1 MRRSKST
8 NEVGFVNWLPSPP
21 KHSNIDCTIPPPPG
35 GTFTPWASA
44 LLTCDCVRASLGE
57 IHVWISGDGA
67 KRKKKRR
74 LPGIY
79 IWEFPRFGPRWR
91 LWAGKSAEAFLF
103 SQNRDLKFAAMLIPN
118 LFSGQFS
125 AILLFLPFTGSF

>member
-1 MRRSKST
+1 MILKMIFLIASDFVRLDGGDVSGKHQEGGGSVGCGGQNRQMKSDSLIGCPPPPNIRT
-8 NEVGFVNWLPSPP
+8 LIAPS
-21 KHSNIDCTIPPPPG
+21 PPG

-79 IWEFPRFGPRWR
+79 IWEFPR
-91 LWAGKSAEAFLF
+91 
-103 SQNRDLKFAAMLIPN
+103 
-118 LFSGQFS
+118 
-125 AILLFLPFTGSF
+125 